1 MQSTYLLVGW
11 LSQQKKK
18 KETIGRAVIINFS
31 LGTSQSGRGQKF
43 RQIEI

>member
-31 LGTSQSGRGQKF
+31 LGNQSGRGQKF